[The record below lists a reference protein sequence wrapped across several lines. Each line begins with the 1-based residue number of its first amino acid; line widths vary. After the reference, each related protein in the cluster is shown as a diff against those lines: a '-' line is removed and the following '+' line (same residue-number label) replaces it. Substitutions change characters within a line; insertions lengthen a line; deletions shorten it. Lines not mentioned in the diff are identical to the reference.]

1 MTRTTWRAA
10 FCAVLM
16 FTLPTVSQADEHLS
30 EPLRTITVLGYGEIA
45 AVPDRASVTIGVE
58 TEDETA
64 SGALRANTAQMRRL
78 IAVLDTVGI
87 TARDRQT
94 SNLTVQPRYR
104 YEDRDGR
111 NETILIGYS
120 AANTL
125 SLRIRDLASMGDV
138 LDALVAAGGNRLNGI
153 SFEVSESE
161 GLLDEARLA
170 ALVDARRKATL
181 YAEGAGAALGNVVT
195 ISEVGVAPPPASPIM
210 MSARAMSSDESVPI
224 EAGERTMSVRIT
236 TVWQLAPLETS
247 D

>member
-10 FCAVLM
+10 LCTALMLTSPAV
-16 FTLPTVSQADEHLS
+16 SHAD

-45 AVPDRASVTIGVE
+45 AVPDLASVTIGVE

-64 SGALRANTAQMRRL
+64 SGALRANTAQMGRL

-94 SNLTVQPRYR
+94 SNLSVQPRYR

-111 NETILIGYS
+111 NETILTGYS

-153 SFEVSESE
+153 NFEISESE
-161 GLLDEARLA
+161 ALLDDARVA

-181 YAEGAGAALGNVVT
+181 YAEGAGAVLGDVVT
-195 ISEVGVAPPPASPIM
+195 ISEVGVAPPPAPPIM

-236 TVWQLAPLETS
+236 TVWEMAPSTAP